1 MDELATIYFRGLGKF
16 ISLYPQSADFPND
29 DGSDNFKETIEA
41 NYKSIKQE
49 ILALVA
55 SETKRIMETP
65 ESRGLVTK

>member
-1 MDELATIYFRGLGKF
+1 MSAAGLLSRTRKV
-16 ISLYPQSADFPND
+16 YQSIPTTADFPND

-65 ESRGLVTK
+65 KSRGLVTKK